1 MMNTFG
7 GRCFTKP
14 VIVWVI
20 IVWIYCETPVFT
32 YIYLLIKH
40 VVRCITCH
48 LSPTNKTGA
57 AIFPLLIKGE
67 QNYVFVSRFV
77 FCLISSHLSQSTFA
91 EILYFIFIFVWYV
104 EYWSILF
111 SLCWSDVTVRVWAD
125 LVQNSSWEH
134 ISLAVQWFSFHKAHV
149 PIAVTTLKPLTG
161 GYTVSWE
168 EYSCSDI
175 KKQVKW
181 KTIDHSLILQ
191 WETLTPSINMEVN
204 LTHTTQGFPRLSSC
218 SSLWRAGS

>member
-1 MMNTFG
+1 MFHKASDCLGNYSMDLLWNTCVHLYISPYKACSQMHYMSFVTNQWN
-7 GRCFTKP
+7 RC
-14 VIVWVI
+14 
-20 IVWIYCETPVFT
+20 
-32 YIYLLIKH
+32 
-40 VVRCITCH
+40 
-48 LSPTNKTGA
+48 SN
-57 AIFPLLIKGE
+57 
-67 QNYVFVSRFV
+67 
-77 FCLISSHLSQSTFA
+77 ISSANKRGTKWCFCFEICFLSHLIPPFTIYVRRNTLF
-91 EILYFIFIFVWYV
+91 YFYFVWYV

-134 ISLAVQWFSFHKAHV
+134 VSPAVQWFSFHKAHV